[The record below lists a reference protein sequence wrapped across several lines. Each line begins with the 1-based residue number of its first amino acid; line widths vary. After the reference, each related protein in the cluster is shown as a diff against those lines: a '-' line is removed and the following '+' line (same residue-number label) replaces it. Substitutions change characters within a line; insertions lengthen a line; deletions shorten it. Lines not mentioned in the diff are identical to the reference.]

1 VPDTVPN
8 TVPDTPDISALIR
21 FLKDRHPA
29 QGVRLIETHI
39 SWVLIAPRTAY
50 KIKKPVKFAFVDFRT
65 PAQRKHFCEEEVRLN
80 QRLAPDI
87 YQGVV
92 PILYSP
98 ATGLWSID
106 PASSVDH
113 AKVVDWAVKMRAFHA
128 DATLDQSA
136 QIQPAQID
144 AIADVIASFHHNE
157 NPFDSTTALGAA
169 TDIARITNENLNEL
183 MAMLPNDPRL
193 SRLYECT
200 TQRLKELTPFFEQ
213 RKASGAVKQCHG
225 DLHLG
230 NIAWENDKPIIFDCI
245 EFSDTLRCIDVIN
258 EIAFLFMDLQAK
270 GRPDLAWRFL
280 NRWLEHTG
288 DYEGLNGLMFYAA
301 YRALVRAK
309 ISTHQGKSSDA
320 EKYLA
325 LAEHFAASQSARLT
339 LMHGFSGSGKT
350 FESQRLLE
358 TEGAIRIRSDVERK
372 RLHSLESTTS
382 SNPQTPSDL
391 YQQAATQNTFDRLQ
405 ALAQTLLGAGFQV
418 IVDATFLNR
427 ALREQFIALGQC
439 LRVPVQIVDMA
450 VSPEICR
457 QRILHRLAT
466 GGDASDA
473 TIEVLECQLQTAD
486 PLTEAE
492 LRLTI
497 RRKNNHSLVK
507 VSGTVPNTI

>member
-1 VPDTVPN
+1 VPD
-8 TVPDTPDISALIR
+8 TVPDTPDISALIH
-21 FLKDRHPA
+21 FLKDRDPA
-29 QGVRLIETHI
+29 QSVRLIETHI
-39 SWVLIAPRTAY
+39 SWVLITPTTAY

-65 PAQRKHFCEEEVRLN
+65 LAQRKHFCEEEVRLN
-80 QRLAPDI
+80 HRLAPEI

-92 PILYSP
+92 PILVSS
-98 ATGLWSID
+98 AKGLWSID
-106 PASSVDH
+106 PAAPVNPDEI
-113 AKVVDWAVKMRAFHA
+113 VDWAVKMRAFDAH
-128 DATLDQSA
+128 ATLDQSA

-144 AIADVIASFHHNE
+144 AIADVIASFHQNE
-157 NPFDSTTALGAA
+157 KPFDSTTAFGAA
-169 TDIARITNENLNEL
+169 SEIAQIATKNLNEL

-193 SRLYECT
+193 SRLYEFT

-213 RKASGAVKQCHG
+213 RKANGAVKDCHG

-230 NIAWENDKPIIFDCI
+230 NIAWGNDKPIIFDCI

-350 FESQRLLE
+350 FESQRLLQ

-372 RLHSLESTTS
+372 RLHGLASTAS
-382 SNPQTPSDL
+382 SNSQTPSDL

-405 ALAQTLLGAGFQV
+405 ALAQTLLGAGFKV

-427 ALREQFIALGQC
+427 ALREQFIALSQC
-439 LRVPVQIVDMA
+439 LHVPVQILDMA

-457 QRILHRLAT
+457 QRILYRLAK
-466 GGDASDA
+466 GGDASEA
-473 TIEVLECQLQTAD
+473 TIEVLERQLQTAD

-497 RRKNNHSLVK
+497 RAQNDHSSVK
-507 VSGTVPNTI
+507 VSGTMPNTI